1 MPKQI
6 NRVQGS
12 VAGTVVQVGTVTMN
26 EALPQPIGLNG
37 LPPRRLFVGRAEQ
50 VAELRGVLSPD
61 SPVAVAAVAGLPGVG
76 KTALVTHVA
85 WQVRDEF
92 PGGVV
97 MIDMRGCDDQPVT
110 VSHALGSLLVAV
122 GMRAEQVPPDD
133 QARMWLWRTVLAEM
147 PPTLLIVDNALS
159 AAQVLPL
166 LPGHPGHRS
175 LVTSRRRLAAL
186 ENARHV
192 TVPVLPTDACVELL
206 RIRLS
211 AEYDTNTSADGT
223 ARLVELCGWL
233 PLALHTAVALLGTD
247 SHPTV
252 EDLVAALEDEQ
263 TRLSELDMEEDAL
276 SARAAFALSYRQLGE
291 DEQRALRLLGVN
303 RGPDMSLEAAAHL
316 FQAGN
321 RAARLMLQRLQRASL
336 VDRRDRSRW
345 AMHDLLRLFTVEL
358 AREDQLCRRAGV
370 RLTDHYLRGARSAA
384 GWLDPAAIPDN
395 RFSTWDEALMW
406 MDDEYLNLVSVFESA
421 TNTHKRALA
430 AAMKPYLY
438 LRNPGRWSDVARSAV
453 DACRRLKDV
462 DGEARARLLF
472 GSSLLAARL
481 AADAVV
487 QHEMVLAYA
496 TEVAD
501 RNLESSAL
509 TNLGNARQ
517 MLGELDEADELYN
530 RALEIRR
537 EIGDELGALRVQVN
551 QATVRRRLGD
561 PATAAA
567 ILEHVVK
574 EADLADSHTGIV
586 AAIQLGH
593 THREQGN
600 RLEAERQYN
609 RALRAFRGLRDVR
622 GVAVVTSFLSGLA
635 SSVPISWVELM
646 HFSSLDLIRFG

>member
-1 MPKQI
+1 MPKQV

-12 VAGTVVQVGTVTMN
+12 VAETVVQVGTVTMN

-37 LPPRRLFVGRAEQ
+37 LPPRQLFVGRAEQ
-50 VAELRGVLSPD
+50 VAELLDVLSPG

-76 KTALVTHVA
+76 KTALVTDVA
-85 WQVRDEF
+85 WEARDKF
-92 PGGVV
+92 PGGAV

-110 VSHALGSLLVAV
+110 VSHALGLLLVAA

-133 QARMWLWRTVLAEM
+133 QGRMWLWRTVLAEM
-147 PPTLLIVDNALS
+147 EPMLLVVDNALS

-186 ENARHV
+186 ESARHV
-192 TVPVLPTDACVELL
+192 TLPVLPPDACMELL

-211 AEYDTNTSADGT
+211 AEYDMDISKDGT

-233 PLALHTAVALLGTD
+233 PLALHTAVALLQMD
-247 SHPTV
+247 PYRTV
-252 EDLVAALEDEQ
+252 DDLVTALEDEQ
-263 TRLSELDMEEDAL
+263 ARLSELDVEDDL
-276 SARAAFALSYRQLGE
+276 SARAAFALSYRQLGD

-316 FQAGN
+316 FQTGN
-321 RAARLMLQRLQRASL
+321 RGARLMLQRLQRASL

-345 AMHDLLRLFTVEL
+345 AMHDLLRLFAAEL
-358 AREDQLCRRAGV
+358 AKEDQLCRPAGA
-370 RLTDHYLRGARSAA
+370 RLTDHYLRGAQSAA
-384 GWLDPAAIPDN
+384 GWLDPAAIPDK
-395 RFSTWDEALMW
+395 RFSTLDEALRW
-406 MDDEYLNLVSVFESA
+406 MDDEYLNLVSVFDSA
-421 TNTHKRALA
+421 TDTHKRTLA

-453 DACRRLKDV
+453 DACRHLKDV

-472 GSSLLAARL
+472 GSALLAAQL
-481 AADAVV
+481 AGDAVV

-496 TEVAD
+496 IEVAD

-517 MLGELDEADELYN
+517 MLGDLDEADELYE

-537 EIGDELGALRVQVN
+537 EIGDELGGLWVQVN
-551 QATVRRRLGD
+551 QAVVRRRLGD
-561 PATAAA
+561 SATAAA
-567 ILEHVVK
+567 MLEHVVK
-574 EADLADSHTGIV
+574 EVDLADSHAGIV

-593 THREQGN
+593 TRREQGN
-600 RLEAERQYN
+600 RVEAERQYN
-609 RALRAFRGLRDVR
+609 RALRAFRSLRDVR
-622 GVAVVTSFLSGLA
+622 GVAVVTGFLSGLA
-635 SSVPISWVELM
+635 SSVPLSWVELM
-646 HFSSLDLIRFG
+646 YFSSLDLMRYG